1 MANINIQDIES
12 VDDYWGPTFKQILEA
27 SGSYD
32 KVLEQLENRI
42 KTHDKE
48 IEKICNLYYQGFIES
63 TKDLLQV
70 RSQAKALNDE
80 VSSFLLKELGSSMS
94 TCLSLTTSLIHYH

>member
-12 VDDYWGPTFKQILEA
+12 VDDYWGPTFRQILEN

-32 KVLEQLENRI
+32 KVLEQLDNRI

-70 RSQAKALNDE
+70 RTQAKALNDE
-80 VSSFLLKELGSSMS
+80 VNFD
-94 TCLSLTTSLIHYH
+94 